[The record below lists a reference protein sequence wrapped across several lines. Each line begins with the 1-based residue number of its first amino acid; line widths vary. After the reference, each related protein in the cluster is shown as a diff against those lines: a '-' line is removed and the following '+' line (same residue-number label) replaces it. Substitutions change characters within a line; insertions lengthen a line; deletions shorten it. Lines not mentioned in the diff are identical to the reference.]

1 MVSEVTANNTP
12 TPPAAPAGGATSNP
26 SLRRR
31 FPLYPAQFLAAL
43 PVVSIGPSPHPML
56 SDLGVPGGLVSAA
69 LFVGNASAIVT
80 LNTVLARFRGETFF
94 ATISYAIS
102 NASNYR
108 QGRRDL
114 GEPVPNPSVDDAK
127 LRVQPIWATLVTR
140 LPVVLVIFGVIALV
154 IWAIYR

>member
-1 MVSEVTANNTP
+1 LQRGGKGIGKGMVVVRQIFGYEGQLCRTCAETVYRNIQSRNLSYGWFGT
-12 TPPAAPAGGATSNP
+12 TS
-26 SLRRR
+26 
-31 FPLYPAQFLAAL
+31 
-43 PVVSIGPSPHPML
+43 
-56 SDLGVPGGLVSAA
+56 
-69 LFVGNASAIVT
+69 
-80 LNTVLARFRGETFF
+80 FF

-127 LRVQPIWATLVTR
+127 LRVQPIWVTLVTR